1 MPTFTLQKVH
11 VVPKKKFKIKIKKK
25 KPFNLNNDKHANISL
40 NISDTTAACDTS
52 SNKSLILKEISEIKL
67 KELINDSIKQDIGH
81 DTVTQDTLQDI
92 GHDTVAQ
99 DTPQDIGHDTVSQD
113 TPQDI
118 GHDTVS
124 QDIGHDTVSQD
135 IEYEDHYV
143 SFIVLHQLNF
153 GFRKTE
159 QPCNYIIGINILIK
173 GNDIIHNYKISSVDF
188 KYKKF
193 IREQVRAQMNYKNKD
208 ICLIK
213 SLGVNKNF
221 HNYIVILERYSKKHK
236 QYKNVIND
244 ITTNYKW
251 KSVYD
256 FYPNKE
262 LKQSEDEPCD
272 NTLRNAYNYL
282 YKNVNNI
289 SFTDKS
295 KANNITVK
303 EVYNILKDVI

>member
-11 VVPKKKFKIKIKKK
+11 VVPKKKIKIKIKKK
-25 KPFNLNNDKHANISL
+25 KPINLNTIKIPNIAL
-40 NISDTTAACDTS
+40 NISDITDN
-52 SNKSLILKEISEIKL
+52 SNKPFILEDIPEIQLTEQVKS
-67 KELINDSIKQDIGH
+67 
-81 DTVTQDTLQDI
+81 
-92 GHDTVAQ
+92 
-99 DTPQDIGHDTVSQD
+99 P
-113 TPQDI
+113 
-118 GHDTVS
+118 
-124 QDIGHDTVSQD
+124 VSQD
-135 IEYEDHYV
+135 IEYEEHYV
-143 SFIVLHQLNF
+143 SFIVLHQLNY

-173 GNDIIHNYKISSVDF
+173 GNDIIHNYKISSGNF

-193 IREQVRAQMNYKNKD
+193 IRETVRAQMNYKNKD
-208 ICLIK
+208 IYLIK

-244 ITTNYKW
+244 ITANYKW

-262 LKQSEDEPCD
+262 LKQYEDEPCN
-272 NTLRNAYNYL
+272 NTLRNVYKYL